1 MELLTSLWNVV
12 VAVIELL
19 VTLADTLWPWAP
31 LIAWIAFW
39 TLAVDWVKL
48 RSVLWSGGI
57 IGVLLIALTAV
68 LVWGAVAPPADGAH
82 YLFGLKVGNFVGKFV
97 YVTGLLVIVFLC
109 GAVQLSGCCDR
120 YCTFSREADEPA
132 AAH

>member
-12 VAVIELL
+12 VAVVDLL
-19 VTLADTLWPWAP
+19 VTLASTLWPWAP

-48 RSVLWSGGI
+48 RSILWSGGI
-57 IGVLLIALTAV
+57 IGVLLIALVAV
-68 LVWGAVAPPADGAH
+68 LVWGCVAPPADGSH
-82 YLFGLKVGNFVGKFV
+82 FLFGLQVSNFVGKFV

-120 YCTFSREADEPA
+120 YCAFPKDADEPA
-132 AAH
+132 VAH